1 MLLTALRILYIL
13 AVGGATAVFFN
24 ALPTA
29 QAGVVSEHPFLV
41 WITVTTLA
49 GSLVLVDLLI
59 RRKRIED
66 ISAVYFGVLIGSLL
80 SYLLL
85 QALAPFAPDE
95 NWRALTEIVV
105 PLALV
110 YFSVSFLLQ
119 TKGEFRFIIPY
130 VEFSRELKGGR
141 PLVLDDSALIDGRIA
156 GLAEAGLADTLLVVP
171 DFVINAVQNVA
182 DSTDKTRR
190 ARGRRGLDML
200 QKLRDLPGN
209 HVRVETT
216 GEELSGQAAE
226 HRLLTLADEFGG
238 RLVTNDQNLAR
249 AAAARGISSV
259 NLNVVANALKPRHLP
274 GDRFNLTIQK
284 RGEAPGQGVGY
295 LDDGTMVVCEDAA
308 PKQGHEVQVEVTSVL
323 QNNSGR
329 MVFSKLA
336 A

>member
-1 MLLTALRILYIL
+1 MLLTALRLLYIL
-13 AVGGATAVFFN
+13 AASGATAVFVNSLSTDRPDLVN
-24 ALPTA
+24 A
-29 QAGVVSEHPFLV
+29 HPFLT
-41 WITVTTLA
+41 WLTVTALMSA
-49 GSLVLVDLLI
+49 FVVADLVI

-66 ISAVYFGVLIGSLL
+66 ISAVYFGVLVGSLL

-85 QALAPFAPDE
+85 QALSPFVAE
-95 NWRALTEIVV
+95 TSWEGLVEIIV

-110 YFSVSFLLQ
+110 YVSVSFLLQ
-119 TKGEFRFIIPY
+119 TKGEFRFIIPF

-141 PLVLDDSALIDGRIA
+141 PLVLDDSALIDGRIV

-171 DFVINAVQNVA
+171 DFVINLVQSVA
-182 DSTDKTRR
+182 DSPEKSRR

-209 HVRVETT
+209 HVRVEAT
-216 GEELSGQAAE
+216 GEELTGQAAE
-226 HRLLTLADEFGG
+226 HRLLSLADEMGA

-249 AAAARGISSV
+249 AASARGIGSV

-274 GDRFNLTIQK
+274 GDRFNLKIQK

-295 LDDGTMVVCEDAA
+295 LDDGTMVVCEEAA
-308 PKQGHEVQVEVTSVL
+308 PKQGYEVQVEVTSVL

-329 MVFSKLA
+329 MIFSKLA
-336 A
+336 V

>member
-1 MLLTALRILYIL
+1 MLLTALRLLYIL
-13 AVGGATAVFFN
+13 AASGAAAVW
-24 ALPTA
+24 
-29 QAGVVSEHPFLV
+29 VSSLSTTRPAIVNEHPFLAWLV
-41 WITVTTLA
+41 ISVLMS
-49 GSLVLVDLLI
+49 SLVLVDLLV

-66 ISAVYFGVLIGSLL
+66 ISAVYFGVLVGSLL

-85 QALAPFAPDE
+85 AALGPFVNGGRWE
-95 NWRALTEIVV
+95 GLTEIVV

-141 PLVLDDSALIDGRIA
+141 PLVLDDSALIDGRIT
-156 GLAEAGLADTLLVVP
+156 GLVEAGMADTMLVVP
-171 DFVINAVQNVA
+171 DFVVNAVQTVA
-182 DSTDKTRR
+182 DSPEKTRR

-209 HVRVETT
+209 HVRVHVT
-216 GEELSGQAAE
+216 GEELSGQEAE
-226 HRLLTLADEFGG
+226 HRLLTMADELGA

-249 AAAARGISSV
+249 AASARGIGSV

-274 GDRFNLTIQK
+274 GDRFQLKIQK

-295 LDDGTMVVCEDAA
+295 LDDGTMVVCEEAA
-308 PKQGHEVQVEVTSVL
+308 PKQGREVEVEVTSVL

-329 MVFSKLA
+329 MVFGKLA